1 MTDANEI
8 IHALR
13 LWFQAGDVFEV
24 RVLDAVSADYRREH
38 IESGYFDYEHISA
51 VPEALKRLLSFR
63 GVYVTVNPVNPDLL
77 ARAVNRLRPAG
88 RNPTTADTDIVR
100 RRWLLIDCDP
110 RRASG
115 VSSSNA
121 EHESALAK
129 AREIRNGLSSLGWA
143 DPIMND
149 SGNGA
154 QLMYRIDLPADDGEL
169 VRRVIGEIAK
179 ASSEQVA
186 IDTSVHNP
194 ARIWRLP
201 GTMNCKGDS
210 IPERP
215 HRMAR
220 ILEEPQD
227 IVPVSREQMQDI
239 VSYQSEDT
247 QTDVPD
253 DEWKHTMPAFDL
265 DSWIAQYCPEL
276 GSPQPW
282 KGGRKWIFPVCPFN
296 EAHTNKSAVLIQE
309 PSGAVA
315 FKCHHNGCSGND
327 WRALRELRE
336 PGCCERH
343 ESTLPDVDIS
353 GILSQKP
360 KNIPFVEIAEPVE
373 SSEPSW
379 RKLGDGDVLKAI
391 DGTLFG
397 RLCRYF
403 CSVSEP
409 ALPIAVGIAKS
420 LTLCGAALSRPR
432 SASPSAMAKMRAQG
446 NIAGQIGIGP
456 LLGLNMIDTGGGQI
470 PNFYSILVAPSSSGK
485 DIGGL
490 LEQLAARHEWYIGD
504 AGSAEGLADAF
515 IKLPNGIL
523 SISELQPW
531 LDVKC
536 WQHNAVPFLTKAF
549 NKGFFKSSFSSR
561 NGHGNIRAADYCYP
575 NILACVQP
583 DVLRKITDKSDLEN
597 GFLGRFLFARMVHV
611 LCQPNCF
618 DLQKTID
625 EMSLLL
631 EAFKRKEGIIHIE
644 KGYSASL
651 GKMFSEKAPEE
662 IDFTWKRLINEY
674 YPRFAFLLSLTDDP
688 ATQRCETE
696 LKNIDWER
704 AEQLV
709 LWFFAN
715 AERLLLNIEDRN
727 VDSRIRAR
735 ETLLE
740 KVCRKIQRL
749 DRGNGVTIRDISV
762 SGIRNS
768 NAKERRDA
776 ISELIDRGIVVP
788 LGDGRYRIDHCPPE
802 WSDN

>member
-8 IHALR
+8 THALR

-129 AREIRNGLSSLGWA
+129 AREIRDGLSSLGWP
-143 DPIMND
+143 DPIMTD

-227 IVPVSREQMQDI
+227 IVSVSREQMLDI

-247 QTDVPD
+247 QTDGPD

-265 DSWIAQYCPEL
+265 DSWLAQYCPEL

-282 KGGRKWIFPVCPFN
+282 KGGRKWTFPVCPFN

-336 PGCCERH
+336 PGCYDRRE
-343 ESTLPDVDIS
+343 EANPDVDLS
-353 GILSQKP
+353 GILKP
-360 KNIPFVEIAEPVE
+360 NRIEKQEKEAPLFPNPGPVPDKLLSIPGFIDDVVKLSMQSAPYPNRVLSFTGALALLAFLVGRKVQDKRDNRSNIYLIALADSGTGKDHP
-373 SSEPSW
+373 
-379 RKLGDGDVLKAI
+379 RKVN
-391 DGTLFG
+391 F
-397 RLCRYF
+397 
-403 CSVSEP
+403 
-409 ALPIAVGIAKS
+409 
-420 LTLCGAALSRPR
+420 
-432 SASPSAMAKMRAQG
+432 
-446 NIAGQIGIGP
+446 NIAFRAG
-456 LLGLNMIDTGGGQI
+456 
-470 PNFYSILVAPSSSGK
+470 VAG
-485 DIGGL
+485 
-490 LEQLAARHEWYIGD
+490 AIGD
-504 AGSAEGLADAF
+504 AFASGEGLEDALFMHPSMLFQADEFDCIFNTLKYSKDNRAES
-515 IKLPNGIL
+515 INEKLLKFYGASNTIYPLRKKASAKKKDGTVHEIAHIVNPNLVLLGTAIPQYFYESL
-523 SISELQPW
+523 SRRVLENGLVARCIIVEAGKRGEAGNPQPITPSDS
-531 LDVKC
+531 L
-536 WQHNAVPFLTKAF
+536 
-549 NKGFFKSSFSSR
+549 
-561 NGHGNIRAADYCYP
+561 IRAATY
-575 NILACVQP
+575 LANL
-583 DVLRKITDKSDLEN
+583 DVN
-597 GFLGRFLFARMVHV
+597 GNL
-611 LCQPNCF
+611 
-618 DLQKTID
+618 T
-625 EMSLLL
+625 
-631 EAFKRKEGIIHIE
+631 
-644 KGYSASL
+644 
-651 GKMFSEKAPEE
+651 
-662 IDFTWKRLINEY
+662 NEY
-674 YPRFAFLLSLTDDP
+674 PKPLIITETP
-688 ATQRCETE
+688 EATAALREVQQECDRRYNFYEAQNE
-696 LKNIDWER
+696 GAAKALWAR
-704 AEQLV
+704 AH
-709 LWFFAN
+709 
-715 AERLLLNIEDRN
+715 
-727 VDSRIRAR
+727 
-735 ETLLE
+735 E
-740 KVCRKIQRL
+740 KVCKLAMLHGIS
-749 DRGNGVTIRDISV
+749 GNVYNPLITEKSV
-762 SGIRNS
+762 RW
-768 NAKERRDA
+768 AWKF
-776 ISELIDRGIVVP
+776 
-788 LGDGRYRIDHCPPE
+788 IDHLTQRMLYMADRYVYENIFDEKCQRAIRKLQEHGGRLSHSKLLRLLHESADSMKKIAETLQEKGTVQVEYDSSVRPAAKIYRLVE
-802 WSDN
+802 

>member
-1 MTDANEI
+1 MEDVMTDANEI

-129 AREIRNGLSSLGWA
+129 AREIRDGLSSLGWP
-143 DPIMND
+143 DPIMTD

-215 HRMAR
+215 HRMAKL
-220 ILEEPQD
+220 LEAPDNLQA
-227 IVPVSREQMQDI
+227 VSETQLLD
-239 VSYQSEDT
+239 VAAWDDT
-247 QTDVPD
+247 DSGYLGNSTTSSD
-253 DEWKHTMPAFDL
+253 FNL

-315 FKCHHNGCSGND
+315 FKCHHNGCSCND

-336 PGCCERH
+336 PGCYDRNDQP
-343 ESTLPDVDIS
+343 LQDVDIS
-353 GILSQKP
+353 GILKQNSR
-360 KNIPFVEIAEPVE
+360 NISAVEIIKPAAIAESP
-373 SSEPSW
+373 W
-379 RKLGDGDVLKAI
+379 RKMTDGDVLKAI

-409 ALPIAVGIAKS
+409 ALPVAVGIAKS

-432 SASPSAMAKMRAQG
+432 SVSPTAMEKMRAQG

-456 LLGLNMIDTGGGQI
+456 LRGLNMIDTGGGQI

-490 LEQLAARHEWYIGD
+490 LEQLAVRHNWYIGD

-515 IKLPNGIL
+515 IKMPNGIL

-536 WQHNAVPFLTKAF
+536 WQHNAVPFLTKSF

-561 NGHGNIRAADYCYP
+561 GGHGNIRAADYCYP

-583 DVLRKITDKSDLEN
+583 DVLRKIADKSDLEN
-597 GFLGRFLFARMVHV
+597 GFLGRFLFARIVHV
-611 LCQPNCF
+611 LYVY
-618 DLQKTID
+618 L
-625 EMSLLL
+625 
-631 EAFKRKEGIIHIE
+631 
-644 KGYSASL
+644 
-651 GKMFSEKAPEE
+651 
-662 IDFTWKRLINEY
+662 
-674 YPRFAFLLSLTDDP
+674 FLS
-688 ATQRCETE
+688 
-696 LKNIDWER
+696 I
-704 AEQLV
+704 
-709 LWFFAN
+709 
-715 AERLLLNIEDRN
+715 
-727 VDSRIRAR
+727 
-735 ETLLE
+735 
-740 KVCRKIQRL
+740 CRKPLMKCLCCWKHSSARKASFILRKVIPRVL
-749 DRGNGVTIRDISV
+749 ERCSAKTRRKKLIFPGNGSSTSITRGSLFCCHSPTILQRSAV
-762 SGIRNS
+762 KRN
-768 NAKERRDA
+768 
-776 ISELIDRGIVVP
+776 
-788 LGDGRYRIDHCPPE
+788 
-802 WSDN
+802 

>member
-24 RVLDAVSADYRREH
+24 RVLDAVSADWMRPH
-38 IESGYFDYEHISA
+38 TESGYFDYEHIPDA
-51 VPEALKRLLSFR
+51 AAAIGKLRAYR
-63 GVYVTVNPVNPDLL
+63 GAYATVNPVKPELL
-77 ARAVNRLRPAG
+77 ARAWNRIRPVLKE
-88 RNPTTADTDIVR
+88 PTTADSEVLA

-110 RRASG
+110 KRASG
-115 VSSSNA
+115 VSSTKA

-129 AREIRNGLSSLGWA
+129 ARKIRSDLFSLGWP
-143 DPIMND
+143 DPIMTD

-154 QLMYRIDLPADDGEL
+154 QLMYRIDLPATDGGLVQKCTNAFARASDDA
-169 VRRVIGEIAK
+169 V
-179 ASSEQVA
+179 S

-194 ARIWRLP
+194 ARIWRIP

-215 HRMAR
+215 HRMAKL
-220 ILEEPQD
+220 LEAPDNLQA
-227 IVPVSREQMQDI
+227 VSEAQLLD
-239 VSYQSEDT
+239 VAAWDDT
-247 QTDVPD
+247 DSGYLGNTAVTSDF
-253 DEWKHTMPAFDL
+253 KL

-490 LEQLAARHEWYIGD
+490 LEQLAVRHNWYIGD

-515 IKLPNGIL
+515 IKMPNGIL

-536 WQHNAVPFLTKAF
+536 WQHNAVPFLTKSF

-561 NGHGNIRAADYCYP
+561 GGHGNIRAADYCYP

-583 DVLRKITDKSDLEN
+583 DVLRKIADKSDLEN

-611 LCQPNCF
+611 LCQPNSF
-618 DLQKTID
+618 DLQKTLD

-631 EAFKRKEGIIHIE
+631 EAFKRKEGVIHIE

-651 GKMFSEKAPEE
+651 GKMFSKNAPEE

-696 LKNIDWER
+696 LKNTDWER

-727 VDSRIRAR
+727 VDSRIRTR

-749 DRGNGVTIRDISV
+749 DKGNGVTIRDISI

-768 NAKERRDA
+768 NAKERREA
-776 ISELIDRGIVVP
+776 IAELTDRGIIVS
-788 LGDGRYRIDHCPPE
+788 LGDGRYKIDHCPPE
-802 WSDN
+802 WSDC

>member
-1 MTDANEI
+1 MINKNEI
-8 IHALR
+8 IRALQ
-13 LWFQAGDVFEV
+13 LWFQPGDVFEI
-24 RVLDAVSADYRREH
+24 RVLDAVTAEWMRPH
-38 IESGYFDYEHISA
+38 MESGYFDYEHIPSA
-51 VPEALKRLLSFR
+51 ADAIGRLRSYR
-63 GVYVTVNPVNPDLL
+63 GAYATVNPVIPDLL
-77 ARAVNRLRPAG
+77 ARAYNRIRG
-88 RNPTTADTDIVR
+88 IMKEPTTADSDILT
-100 RRWLLIDCDP
+100 RRWLLVDCDP
-110 RRASG
+110 VRGSG
-115 VSSSNA
+115 ISSTDKEHDAALSMA
-121 EHESALAK
+121 EK
-129 AREIRNGLSSLGWA
+129 IRDGLDCAGWPK
-143 DPIMND
+143 PILLD

-154 QLMYRIDLPADDGEL
+154 QMMYRIDVPAQDQGLVQRAIAGIATAGDDTVNVDL
-169 VRRVIGEIAK
+169 
-179 ASSEQVA
+179 
-186 IDTSVHNP
+186 TVHNP
-194 ARIWRLP
+194 ARIWRIP
-201 GTMNCKGDS
+201 GTLNSKGDS
-210 IPERP
+210 TVERP
-215 HRMAR
+215 HRTAR
-220 ILEEPQD
+220 ILSVPDEIQPVTFEQLITAATWKTGMQYEEEP
-227 IVPVSREQMQDI
+227 VPH
-239 VSYQSEDT
+239 DT
-247 QTDVPD
+247 
-253 DEWKHTMPAFDL
+253 AFDI
-265 DSWIAQYCPEL
+265 DSWIRQYCPEL

-282 KGGRKWIFPVCPFN
+282 KGGRKWVFPVCPFN
-296 EAHTNKSAVLIQE
+296 DAHRNRSAVLIQE
-309 PSGAVA
+309 PSGAIA

-336 PGCCERH
+336 SGCCERH
-343 ESTLPDVDIS
+343 ESTLPGVDIS

-360 KNIPFVEIAEPVE
+360 KTIPFVEIAEPVE

-409 ALPIAVGIAKS
+409 ALPIAVGIAKA

-470 PNFYSILVAPSSSGK
+470 PNFYSILVAPSSCGK

-561 NGHGNIRAADYCYP
+561 SGHGNIRAADYCYP

-583 DVLRKITDKSDLEN
+583 DVLRKIADKSDLEN

-776 ISELIDRGIVVP
+776 ISELIDRGIVVT

>member
-1 MTDANEI
+1 M
-8 IHALR
+8 
-13 LWFQAGDVFEV
+13 
-24 RVLDAVSADYRREH
+24 
-38 IESGYFDYEHISA
+38 
-51 VPEALKRLLSFR
+51 
-63 GVYVTVNPVNPDLL
+63 
-77 ARAVNRLRPAG
+77 
-88 RNPTTADTDIVR
+88 
-100 RRWLLIDCDP
+100 
-110 RRASG
+110 
-115 VSSSNA
+115 
-121 EHESALAK
+121 
-129 AREIRNGLSSLGWA
+129 
-143 DPIMND
+143 
-149 SGNGA
+149 
-154 QLMYRIDLPADDGEL
+154 
-169 VRRVIGEIAK
+169 
-179 ASSEQVA
+179 
-186 IDTSVHNP
+186 
-194 ARIWRLP
+194 
-201 GTMNCKGDS
+201 
-210 IPERP
+210 
-215 HRMAR
+215 
-220 ILEEPQD
+220 
-227 IVPVSREQMQDI
+227 
-239 VSYQSEDT
+239 
-247 QTDVPD
+247 
-253 DEWKHTMPAFDL
+253 
-265 DSWIAQYCPEL
+265 
-276 GSPQPW
+276 
-282 KGGRKWIFPVCPFN
+282 
-296 EAHTNKSAVLIQE
+296 
-309 PSGAVA
+309 
-315 FKCHHNGCSGND
+315 
-327 WRALRELRE
+327 
-336 PGCCERH
+336 
-343 ESTLPDVDIS
+343 DIS

-776 ISELIDRGIVVP
+776 ISELIDREIVVP